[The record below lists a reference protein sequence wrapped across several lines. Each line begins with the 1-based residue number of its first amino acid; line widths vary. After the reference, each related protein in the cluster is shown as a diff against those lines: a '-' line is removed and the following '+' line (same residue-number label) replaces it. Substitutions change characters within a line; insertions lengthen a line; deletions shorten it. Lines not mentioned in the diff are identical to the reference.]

1 MDPVFFCRKYFV
13 CYTVIYK
20 KCAVRYPAMQIQ
32 GEKNMQDTVL
42 QFFDR
47 QMDALPLY
55 EKFETCIMSRIP
67 DVKIKVQKTQISFYN
82 RHMFACV
89 SFAKVRKKKECP
101 PYYIVVTFGLGYKKE
116 SPRIDIATEPYPGRW
131 THHVLIS
138 DPSQID
144 KELMGWIE
152 EASLFSDGKR

>member
-1 MDPVFFCRKYFV
+1 MTPVFSLPVQIRKGGK
-13 CYTVIYK
+13 T
-20 KCAVRYPAMQIQ
+20 
-32 GEKNMQDTVL
+32 MQDTVL

-101 PYYIVVTFGLGYKKE
+101 PYYI
-116 SPRIDIATEPYPGRW
+116 ATEPYPGRW

>member
-1 MDPVFFCRKYFV
+1 MHYVEDSGCKDQSAENADFFLQQAYVCMRFFC
-13 CYTVIYK
+13 
-20 KCAVRYPAMQIQ
+20 
-32 GEKNMQDTVL
+32 E
-42 QFFDR
+42 
-47 QMDALPLY
+47 
-55 EKFETCIMSRIP
+55 
-67 DVKIKVQKTQISFYN
+67 
-82 RHMFACV
+82 
-89 SFAKVRKKKECP
+89 VRKKKECP

>member
-1 MDPVFFCRKYFV
+1 
-13 CYTVIYK
+13 
-20 KCAVRYPAMQIQ
+20 
-32 GEKNMQDTVL
+32 MQDTVL

-89 SFAKVRKKKECP
+89 SFAKVRKKKE
-101 PYYIVVTFGLGYKKE
+101 
-116 SPRIDIATEPYPGRW
+116 
-131 THHVLIS
+131 
-138 DPSQID
+138 
-144 KELMGWIE
+144 
-152 EASLFSDGKR
+152 